1 MSNVLEYQLR
11 LADAA
16 FTGPLGRAR
25 DQTGRFQRELG
36 GLGAQSGSI
45 NSLGGAFTGL
55 AGKIGVVTGV
65 LGAVAGAFVGLK
77 SSISAAADFESTSVA
92 FETLI
97 GDATL
102 AQETLKSLKK
112 LGAET
117 PFEFPELANAGR
129 MLIAFGESASTVTDT
144 LRMVGDVSAGI
155 QAPIGEIAE
164 IYGKARTA
172 GTLFAED
179 INQLTGRGIPVIQE
193 FAKQLNVSEGEVKKL
208 ASEGKI
214 TFSMLETA
222 FQNLTSQGGKFADMM
237 AKQSGTMNGLWST
250 LKDNVG
256 ELLTTLGTP
265 VNDWLKPR
273 LQGLVGMA
281 GTLNTVLTNAI
292 AKGQVGEVFSNALT
306 LGAKVGVNAVLDL
319 ISSIP
324 GRASKAITT
333 LGEALA
339 LALSGSFDAAG
350 RMLDGWKSDLLRFD
364 TSTEMEFFK
373 KLTTEA
379 EGAKDQVK
387 QVGKEVQEA
396 AKATETA
403 ETAETAAGAS
413 PVAAATGNVSRS
425 QGDDRY
431 DENGRRRSDG
441 RRKIIGA
448 KGDGRPSFGGLDEF
462 YRMQEKT
469 EVPFNASGGAGYGR
483 GQAVHKYTVS
493 SSGSGGLAGGG
504 LRHLPQPAG
513 AVSSAGADGG
523 MRRGLDA
530 FHAKNKTQG
539 LTQPFA
545 PQVPSPGAALRNQ
558 EKRESATT
566 SARAS
571 GGSSGGSSGSH
582 PLAAVLKD
590 IQTKLNSLAVAT

>member
-36 GLGAQSGSI
+36 GLGAQSGSVS
-45 NSLGGAFTGL
+45 SLGGAFTGL
-55 AGKIGVVTGV
+55 VGKIGVVAV
-65 LGAVAGAFVGLK
+65 VAGAIKGLT

-102 AQETLKSLKK
+102 AAETLRSLKK

-129 MLIAFGESASTVTDT
+129 MLIAFGESASSVTDT

-164 IYGKARTA
+164 IYGKARVA

-179 INQLTGRGIPVIQE
+179 INQLTGRGIPVISE
-193 FAKQLNVSEGEVKKL
+193 FAKQLGVSEGEVKKL
-208 ASEGKI
+208 GSEGKI
-214 TFSMLETA
+214 TFSMLEKA
-222 FQNLTSQGGKFADMM
+222 FGDLTSKGGKFADMM

-265 VNDWLKPR
+265 INDWLKPR
-273 LQGLVGMA
+273 LQGLVGIA
-281 GTLNTVLTNAI
+281 GTLNSVLSNAI
-292 AKGQVGEVFSNALT
+292 AKGNIGEVLSNALT
-306 LGAKVGVNAVLDL
+306 LGAKVGVNAVLDR

-324 GRASKAITT
+324 DRASKAITT
-333 LGEALA
+333 LGEALS

-350 RMLDGWKSDLLRFD
+350 RMLDGWKSDIMRFD
-364 TSTEMEFFK
+364 TSTELDFFK
-373 KLTTEA
+373 KLTAEA

-387 QVGKEVQEA
+387 QVGKAVQDA
-396 AKATETA
+396 AKATQ
-403 ETAETAAGAS
+403 AAAGGAS
-413 PVAAATGNVSRS
+413 PVAAATGNGPRS
-425 QGDDRY
+425 KADDRY

-448 KGDGRPSFGGLDEF
+448 RGDGRADFQGIDGF
-462 YRMQEKT
+462 NRMQLKD
-469 EVPFNASGGAGYGR
+469 EVKFNEIGKDGYGR
-483 GQAVHKYTVS
+483 GQAVHRFS
-493 SSGSGGLAGGG
+493 SSNAGSA
-504 LRHLPQPAG
+504 
-513 AVSSAGADGG
+513 GG
-523 MRRGLDA
+523 MRGGYGASTTGRTAPRESALDA
-530 FHAKNKTQG
+530 FHKRNGTQG
-539 LTQPFA
+539 FTPAFA
-545 PQVPSPGAALRNQ
+545 PQVPSPGAAVRSQ
-558 EKRESATT
+558 QKREEATAT
-566 SARAS
+566 AARAS
-571 GGSSGGSSGSH
+571 GGSSGGSGSH

-590 IQTKLNSLAVAT
+590 IQTKLNSLAVAS